1 MHADDSTA
9 ATRQQVRERR
19 ERAWQ
24 TFLAQHPYL
33 RGHGTEALAWHR
45 IAFEA
50 GFQAAHDPDGG
61 LRAES
66 TARSAPPGGSP

>member
-1 MHADDSTA
+1 MHADDHTA

-24 TFLAQHPYL
+24 TFLVQHPYL

-50 GFQAAHDPDGG
+50 GFQAAHDPDGT
-61 LRAES
+61 LSSDARTARAEE
-66 TARSAPPGGSP
+66 